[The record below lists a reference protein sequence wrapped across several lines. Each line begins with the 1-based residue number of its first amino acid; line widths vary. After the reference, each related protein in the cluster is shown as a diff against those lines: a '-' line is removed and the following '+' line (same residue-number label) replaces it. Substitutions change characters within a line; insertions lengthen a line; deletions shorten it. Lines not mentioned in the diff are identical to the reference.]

1 MYNRNLEKLK
11 VKNKIILYIITGLVV
26 IAAVVYFTTNS
37 ENSGKTT
44 AAQTPSKSGRKI
56 LYWRAPMNPTEI
68 YNHPGKSKMGMDL
81 VPVYADEGGA
91 AGFVKIDPVVVQNMN
106 VQTYTVIDSE
116 LSSRVITNGVLKTN
130 ETKDY
135 IVTTRVNGWIQK
147 LYVDYTGEK
156 VSKGEKLMDI
166 YSPELVAAE
175 QELLTALSYQKSV
188 NKSNVGDVLKSG
200 NELVKNAER
209 KLQLLEIPDREI
221 SRIEQT
227 KEVKTYITL
236 YAQYS
241 GTVIKKDI
249 LEGQKI
255 KAGQPLMQISN
266 LSTLWLTADIYEYE
280 LSKIELGSN
289 AKIRFNYFPGKVYD
303 GRISFIYPTIDSKS
317 RTATV
322 RIDIN
327 NPQGRLMPEMF
338 ANVEIS
344 GRKLGVHPIIPE
356 NAVIRSG
363 MHDLVIISLGDG
375 KFKPQNV
382 ILGGYSNGYYQV
394 LKGLS
399 TGTQVVTSAQFLIDS
414 ESNLRAAVQQ
424 FVPAENNKGKGSSK
438 SIKKM
443 KMNDRKSDDKKP
455 MKMKAN
461 KKEKTEALKSKSINV
476 DIVDKNH
483 DGKVYQCPM
492 DFDVLSDKP
501 GIDPKCGMK
510 LREVTI
516 AEAKAN
522 LIEHGFKVS
531 SIPQKQSRKE
541 N

>member
-1 MYNRNLEKLK
+1 M
-11 VKNKIILYIITGLVV
+11 KNKIILYVIIGIVV
-26 IAAVVYFTTNS
+26 IAAGIYFFSTTGNS
-37 ENSGKTT
+37 SQIT
-44 AAQTPSKSGRKI
+44 AAQTTTKKGRKI

-91 AGFVKIDPVVVQNMN
+91 AGFVKIDPVIVQDMN

-116 LSSRVITNGVLKTN
+116 LSSRVVTNGVLKTN
-130 ETKDY
+130 ETEDY

-188 NKSNVGDVLKSG
+188 DKSNVGDVINSG

-209 KLQLLEIPDREI
+209 KLQLLEIPESEI
-221 SRIEQT
+221 QRIERT

-241 GTVIKKDI
+241 GTVIQKNI

-255 KAGQPLMQISN
+255 MAGQPLMHISN

-280 LSKIELGSN
+280 LYKIELGSA

-322 RIDIN
+322 RIDVN
-327 NPQGRLMPEMF
+327 NLQGKLMPEMF

-363 MHDLVIISLGDG
+363 MRNLVIISLGDG
-375 KFKPQNV
+375 KFKPQDV

-394 LKGLS
+394 LEGLS
-399 TGTQVVTSAQFLIDS
+399 AGTKVVTSAQFLIDS

-424 FVPAENNKGKGSSK
+424 FVPANKNGKEKDSAK
-438 SIKKM
+438 TMKNM
-443 KMNDRKSDDKKP
+443 KMDNKKSENKKP
-455 MKMKAN
+455 MKMNGTKKQVSENIKA
-461 KKEKTEALKSKSINV
+461 KIINV
-476 DIVDKNH
+476 EAVDKNH

-510 LREVTI
+510 LQEVTI

-522 LIEHGFKVS
+522 LIEHGFKV
-531 SIPQKQSRKE
+531 K
-541 N
+541 